1 MPVSKSAVTI
11 LREEQGT
18 PGGVTY
24 WIRRNDDP
32 DKLEIPL
39 CFRTL
44 NGVDNRGKDLRCN
57 RYAGMGTD
65 HYGTGACR
73 LHGGATNVA
82 ATIKHGKQAVL
93 TRTMLQDKIEEFLTG
108 DSSDLSDLSL
118 ELAGMRAIF
127 SEFLEE
133 FPAVTDQNYGISI
146 SRATKL
152 VAAIGTLLEK
162 ISKIENRNTLT
173 AAQAMYLQATVAD
186 ILLKNISDPSARDR
200 AVKELTNRMSGVA
213 IGDRVSV
220 IQKNQWDSIEE
231 TQ

>member
-1 MPVSKSAVTI
+1 MPVNKADVTI
-11 LREEQGT
+11 VREEQGT

-24 WIRRNDDP
+24 WIYRNDDP
-32 DKLEIPL
+32 EKLEIPV
-39 CFRTL
+39 CFRIL
-44 NGVDNRGKDLRCN
+44 NGVDNRGKGLRCN

-73 LHGGATNVA
+73 LHGGNTNIA
-82 ATIKHGKQAVL
+82 ATIRSGKNAIL

-118 ELAGMRAIF
+118 ELASMRAIF
-127 SEFLEE
+127 HEFLQE
-133 FPAVTDQNYGISI
+133 FPTVTDQNYGISI
-146 SRATKL
+146 ARATRL

-186 ILLKNISDPSARDR
+186 ILLKNISDPATRDR
-200 AVKELTNRMSGVA
+200 AVKELTTRMSGVA
-213 IGDRVSV
+213 IGDRVGI
-220 IQKNQWDSIEE
+220 IQKNKWDEVE
-231 TQ
+231 DNQ